1 MADEVANSFL
11 SSMKAKG
18 RKAMDWFKSIARK
31 AQRAAMPGRTGR
43 REIMD
48 DRNTGITSSIRIGR
62 MYLFQYD
69 AKWAEKLPYWDMF
82 PLILPFDLAKGGF
95 FGVNLHYLPP
105 NARADLLIRLIKAQ
119 GRGKIDSRFTL
130 KLSYNIIT
138 NFRPAIPCIKRY
150 LYTQVR
156 GRGFYGITGE
166 DWSYAAALP
175 LQSFQKASTRTV
187 WRDSKRMY

>member
-1 MADEVANSFL
+1 MADEIATNFL

-31 AQRAAMPGRTGR
+31 AQRAAMP
-43 REIMD
+43 
-48 DRNTGITSSIRIGR
+48 
-62 MYLFQYD
+62 
-69 AKWAEKLPYWDMF
+69 A
-82 PLILPFDLAKGGF
+82 
-95 FGVNLHYLPP
+95 
-105 NARADLLIRLIKAQ
+105 AQ

>member
-1 MADEVANSFL
+1 MADEIANSFL

-69 AKWAEKLPYWDMF
+69 AKWAEKLPYWD
-82 PLILPFDLAKGGF
+82 GS
-95 FGVNLHYLPP
+95 LHQRMEEVTSAEPM
-105 NARADLLIRLIKAQ
+105 
-119 GRGKIDSRFTL
+119 
-130 KLSYNIIT
+130 
-138 NFRPAIPCIKRY
+138 C
-150 LYTQVR
+150 
-156 GRGFYGITGE
+156 
-166 DWSYAAALP
+166 
-175 LQSFQKASTRTV
+175 RTHCAT
-187 WRDSKRMY
+187 